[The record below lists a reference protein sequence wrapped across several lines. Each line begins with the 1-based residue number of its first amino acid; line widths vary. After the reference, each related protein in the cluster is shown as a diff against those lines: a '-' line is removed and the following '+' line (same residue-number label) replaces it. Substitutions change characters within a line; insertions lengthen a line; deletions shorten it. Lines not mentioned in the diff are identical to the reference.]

1 MHRQFKEWLTRKG
14 PQNYMI
20 RNPYAGFVILF
31 VFGFLFAVIYRP
43 LGIHPSRLLG
53 YEATMIS
60 YSLIS
65 SLAALGMLLVLKK
78 RMDSKH
84 WTFPKELFS
93 IVLTLLA
100 AGLGAYLAGFILEEP
115 ANRLNLA
122 TLTDSASSA
131 FLMGLIP
138 FGFFTAINF
147 RSWLLG
153 ESYQQAPGHAQDP
166 AAPPEE
172 LINIA
177 SQLKGESLS
186 FFPFEFLYAESEG
199 NYVNFFLWRHDK
211 VHHEVIRNTI
221 NNIEQQLSGL
231 PFIMRTHRAFI
242 VNLKKVEL
250 KKGTSLGYNLK
261 LVQVQPMIP
270 VSRNNTREFSQ
281 RMKKI
286 NNTLTR

>member
-1 MHRQFKEWLTRKG
+1 
-14 PQNYMI
+14 MI
-20 RNPYAGFVILF
+20 RNPYAGFLIMV

-43 LGIHPSRLLG
+43 LGIHPGRFLG
-53 YEATMIS
+53 YAATMIS

-78 RMDSKH
+78 RMDREH

-100 AGLGAYLAGFILEEP
+100 AGIGAYLAGFILEEP

-122 TLTDSASSA
+122 TLMDSLRSA
-131 FLMGLIP
+131 FLIGLVP

-147 RSWLLG
+147 QSWLFG
-153 ESYQQAPGHAQDP
+153 ESYQQGQSQAHNPG
-166 AAPPEE
+166 APPEE
-172 LINIA
+172 LINID
-177 SQLKGESLS
+177 SQLKSESLS
-186 FFPFEFLYAESEG
+186 FFPREFLYAESEG
-199 NYVNFFLWRHDK
+199 NYVNFYLLRHDK

-261 LVQVQPMIP
+261 LAHVQPLIP

-281 RMKKI
+281 RMKKLI
-286 NNTLTR
+286 NNTSR